1 MKIINIFLS
10 LLLTQIIFCVEESN
24 YVVFSNEEIKA
35 SDGINI
41 SGTTVTKENPGMYI
55 ISGEAEEG
63 NIIVKSNKVS
73 LFLQNLKLASK
84 NSPNYHQQKFK

>member
-24 YVVFSNEEIKA
+24 YVVFSNEEIKV

-55 ISGEAEEG
+55 I
-63 NIIVKSNKVS
+63 
-73 LFLQNLKLASK
+73 
-84 NSPNYHQQKFK
+84 